1 MTSPHILV
9 AGLPASLAT
18 WLARRLDAVVEVS
31 FSGEDALEQLRHG
44 EWGLLVLDAGADGLE
59 SGNLSAR
66 LRERGHGA
74 HLPMILTADPE
85 SGFGEEQIRE
95 LVHAARV
102 DRILLHPLDRGEL
115 ARHAA
120 SLLERELPQPQA
132 EAPAAEAAAPA
143 PAATQLGTALEA
155 VWTKS
160 RPQLMQRIAT
170 LQEAAHSLAEGALAA
185 GLRRAAE
192 ADAHRL
198 TGSLGTFGSPEGSD
212 LARQIEQLL
221 GGTAPLTASDGRRL
235 MRLSE
240 SLRTEVEARSARLA
254 APPPVPVAPA
264 PAVAVAVADDPSLL
278 LLVGMPAARAAAV
291 EAEAATRGLRVR
303 SVTSAE
309 LRAEGAGARPGAVVL
324 ELSAEDDGGELMG
337 ELARRYPGAPLVV
350 MAGRDSLLDRVRTLQ
365 LGARFFL
372 PQSTQPA
379 ALLDAVIPALPRDG
393 GATGPRV
400 LAVDDDP
407 QILDALSVLLGA
419 EGMALQTLNDP
430 LRFWSTLEA
439 ASPELL
445 ILDVDMPHLNGIE
458 LCRVVRADPRWRRLP
473 VVFLTART
481 DRDTL
486 LRVFAAGADDY
497 VTKPVVGPELLVR
510 VRSRL
515 ERFRSL

>member
-1 MTSPHILV
+1 MTSLRILV

-31 FSGEDALEQLRHG
+31 FSGDDALEQLRHG
-44 EWGLLVLDAGADGLE
+44 DWGLLVLDAGADGLDE
-59 SGNLSAR
+59 GNLSAQ
-66 LRERGHGA
+66 LRDRGKGA

-120 SLLERELPQPQA
+120 ALLERELPQPQA
-132 EAPAAEAAAPA
+132 EEPAAETAAPA
-143 PAATQLGTALEA
+143 PAPTQLGTALEA
-155 VWTKS
+155 VWTRS
-160 RPQLMQRIAT
+160 RPQIMQRIAT

-198 TGSLGTFGSPEGSD
+198 TGSLGTFGSPEGSN

-221 GGTAPLTASDGRRL
+221 GGTSPLTTSDGRRL
-235 MRLSE
+235 VRLAE
-240 SLRTEVEARSARLA
+240 SLRTEVDARSARLA
-254 APPPVPVAPA
+254 ATAAVAPAPA
-264 PAVAVAVADDPSLL
+264 PAVADDPALL
-278 LLVGMPAARAAAV
+278 LLVGMPAARAAGV

-324 ELSAEDDGGELMG
+324 ELSAEDDGAELLA
-337 ELARRYPGAPLVV
+337 ELGRRHPGAPLVV

-379 ALLDAVIPALPRDG
+379 ALLDAVIPALPRN
-393 GATGPRV
+393 GATTGPRV

-439 ASPELL
+439 AHPELL